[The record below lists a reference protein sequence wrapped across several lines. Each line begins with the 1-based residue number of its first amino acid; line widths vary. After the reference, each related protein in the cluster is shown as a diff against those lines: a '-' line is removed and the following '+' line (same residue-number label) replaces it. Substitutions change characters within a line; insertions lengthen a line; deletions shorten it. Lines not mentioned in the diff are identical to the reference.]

1 MQTLTLAT
9 TVVAEKIKTA
19 AAAQSILFCHV
30 VTART
35 AVLGRRRHRR
45 TFLDC
50 VRTERF
56 LSTHRTPELSTAP
69 SNPTHQLTDPTQPNP
84 PKTEKSRPDPT
95 RPNPSHGSTQPT
107 DDSAPWYSW
116 RQPGFATSNIVSSGL
131 LLKME
136 VGIRKTR
143 GEGPE
148 GTLLIYDHC
157 IRCQKTRRLVYGVY
171 PRIPPPNTPLIVSL
185 VEATDDVSRRDDVA
199 SQAWCS
205 ANHHAVP

>member
-19 AAAQSILFCHV
+19 AAAQSTFFCHV

-69 SNPTHQLTDPTQPNP
+69 FCATRSNPTHQLTDPTQPTKN
-84 PKTEKSRPDPT
+84 
-95 RPNPSHGSTQPT
+95 
-107 DDSAPWYSW
+107 
-116 RQPGFATSNIVSSGL
+116 
-131 LLKME
+131 
-136 VGIRKTR
+136 
-143 GEGPE
+143 
-148 GTLLIYDHC
+148 
-157 IRCQKTRRLVYGVY
+157 
-171 PRIPPPNTPLIVSL
+171 
-185 VEATDDVSRRDDVA
+185 
-199 SQAWCS
+199 
-205 ANHHAVP
+205 

>member
-35 AVLGRRRHRR
+35 AVLGRRRHHRR

-69 SNPTHQLTDPTQPNP
+69 SNPTHQLTDPTQPTKN
-84 PKTEKSRPDPT
+84 
-95 RPNPSHGSTQPT
+95 
-107 DDSAPWYSW
+107 
-116 RQPGFATSNIVSSGL
+116 
-131 LLKME
+131 
-136 VGIRKTR
+136 
-143 GEGPE
+143 
-148 GTLLIYDHC
+148 
-157 IRCQKTRRLVYGVY
+157 
-171 PRIPPPNTPLIVSL
+171 
-185 VEATDDVSRRDDVA
+185 
-199 SQAWCS
+199 
-205 ANHHAVP
+205 